1 MPFSP
6 LIGISFVFHLV
17 LALLDLW
24 LSTRRDRKASV
35 RKPEACAKRQQ
46 VSDFPSFVPGT
57 RTFTFE
63 RITE

>member
-17 LALLDLW
+17 LALADVA
-24 LSTRRDRKASV
+24 LSTRRKRKMRNAPE
-35 RKPEACAKRQQ
+35 RKRRTNP
-46 VSDFPSFVPGT
+46 DFPSFVPEA
-57 RTFTFE
+57 RTFNFG